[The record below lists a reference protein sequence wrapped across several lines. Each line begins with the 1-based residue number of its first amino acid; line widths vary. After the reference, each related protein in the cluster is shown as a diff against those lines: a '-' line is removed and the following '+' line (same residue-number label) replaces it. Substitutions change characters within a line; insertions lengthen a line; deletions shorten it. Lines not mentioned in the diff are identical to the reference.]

1 MWCHGTVAELLGEAG
16 LCRCARMPDAA
27 YVHHPVLRNRKSRRR
42 LATGRFCG
50 DFRRY
55 RFPSF
60 GLRGPL
66 RFLRLILA
74 SSLCI
79 QKFHSPRH
87 GFDGQR
93 GSAAENL
100 GRLGGQK
107 CVVLNSARSYRGFN
121 PRASNCWL
129 HSAGASRNRSTPM
142 PRGKRPS
149 TAARTRSFDVIDEQF
164 PSEPRSLLALRV
176 APHYRGDRLRL
187 TDARNAFGFGRAF
200 RCGRRACVAHA
211 ALLCRLLARTGHGA
225 MADLSP
231 LLGEERKSNFGA
243 VRSVDDPL
251 QTSRPLMR
259 LPLVG

>member
-16 LCRCARMPDAA
+16 LCRCARMPDTA

-121 PRASNCWL
+121 QGLRTAGSIRLGRHATARLQCRVANDLRPRRARGL
-129 HSAGASRNRSTPM
+129 STLSM
-142 PRGKRPS
+142 NSFRPS
-149 TAARTRSFDVIDEQF
+149 R
-164 PSEPRSLLALRV
+164 
-176 APHYRGDRLRL
+176 
-187 TDARNAFGFGRAF
+187 
-200 RCGRRACVAHA
+200 
-211 ALLCRLLARTGHGA
+211 
-225 MADLSP
+225 DLFWP
-231 LLGEERKSNFGA
+231 
-243 VRSVDDPL
+243 
-251 QTSRPLMR
+251 
-259 LPLVG
+259 